1 MARFN
6 KREIENRLI
15 EARIAKTEIPKILN
29 GLEKVVNA
37 GYSSNDLDTV
47 IKEIIG
53 NNSFQKKFV
62 LNPLAVTEG
71 LIIRKTPGL

>member
-6 KREIENRLI
+6 KRQIEDRLI
-15 EARIAKTEIPKILN
+15 DARIAEADISKILN

-47 IKEIIG
+47 VNEIMG
-53 NNSFQKKFV
+53 NSTFQKKFIS
-62 LNPLAVTEG
+62 NPLAVTEG